1 MEGWK
6 FAVCRVKFELGLAS
20 WGKTGSDEDDS
31 LDMLGF

>member
-1 MEGWK
+1 
-6 FAVCRVKFELGLAS
+6 VKFELGLAS